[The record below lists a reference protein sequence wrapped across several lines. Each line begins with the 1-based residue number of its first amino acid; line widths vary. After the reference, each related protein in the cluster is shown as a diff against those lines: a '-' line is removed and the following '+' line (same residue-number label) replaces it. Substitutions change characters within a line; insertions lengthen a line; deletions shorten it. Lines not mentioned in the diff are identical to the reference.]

1 MPNEILNEFL
11 RPLQHRQ
18 PEDRVQFG
26 QGAALQQFAKPTP
39 LFEHD
44 TSTILMRLVRAGVVV

>member
-26 QGAALQQFAKPTP
+26 QGAVPTIRQP
-39 LFEHD
+39 NPTFEHEHED
-44 TSTILMRLVRAGVVV
+44 DFDAPCER